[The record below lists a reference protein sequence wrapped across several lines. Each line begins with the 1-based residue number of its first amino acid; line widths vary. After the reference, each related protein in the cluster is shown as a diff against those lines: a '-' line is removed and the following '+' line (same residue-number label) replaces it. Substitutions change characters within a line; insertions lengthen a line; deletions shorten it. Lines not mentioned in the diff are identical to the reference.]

1 MKKNK
6 NKNSQEVA
14 YLRKINEERK
24 RINEELNEELTKIIK
39 DNESLNNYELWVN
52 KKGSIFIQPQYIIKK
67 VEKDLEKEGFNAD
80 SIYVIIKKI

>member
-6 NKNSQEVA
+6 NKNLREVA

-24 RINEELNEELTKIIK
+24 KINEELNEELTKIIK
-39 DNESLNNYELWVN
+39 NNESLNNYELWVN

-67 VEKDLEKEGFNAD
+67 VEKDLEKEGFSAD

>member
-1 MKKNK
+1 MEKDKKKNA
-6 NKNSQEVA
+6 QEVA

-39 DNESLNNYELWVN
+39 NNESLNNYELWVN

-67 VEKDLEKEGFNAD
+67 VEKDLEKEGFSAD

>member
-24 RINEELNEELTKIIK
+24 KINEELNEELTKIIK
-39 DNESLNNYELWVN
+39 NNESLNNYELWVN

>member
-39 DNESLNNYELWVN
+39 NNESLNNYELWVN

-67 VEKDLEKEGFNAD
+67 VEKNLEKEGFSAD

>member
-1 MKKNK
+1 MEKDKKKNA
-6 NKNSQEVA
+6 QEVA

-24 RINEELNEELTKIIK
+24 KINEELNEELTKIIK
-39 DNESLNNYELWVN
+39 NNESLNNYELWVN

-67 VEKDLEKEGFNAD
+67 VEKDLEKEGFSAD

>member
-39 DNESLNNYELWVN
+39 NNESLNNYELWVN

>member
-1 MKKNK
+1 MNEKEKNK
-6 NKNSQEVA
+6 QEVA
-14 YLRKINEERK
+14 YLKKINEERK
-24 RINEELNEELTKIIK
+24 KINEELNEELTKIIK
-39 DNESLNNYELWVN
+39 NNESLNNYELWVN